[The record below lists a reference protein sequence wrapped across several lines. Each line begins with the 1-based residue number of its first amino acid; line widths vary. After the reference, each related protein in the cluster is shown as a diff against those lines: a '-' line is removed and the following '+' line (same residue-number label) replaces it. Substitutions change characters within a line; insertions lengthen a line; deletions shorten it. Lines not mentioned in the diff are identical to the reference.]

1 MAARALSLLA
11 VVAAARAAAAL
22 APRAPLVF
30 IHIPLTGGTA
40 LIDAYTNF
48 FEQMNCTRDMLGD
61 NPPAGPKGA
70 PCRWAWAIATPTADD
85 RNALLRLALTGGA
98 RPLRLD
104 YLLGHLPYGFCDVI
118 NSPWPGC
125 SYSTVLRQPVA
136 RVVSHYHHLM
146 SSHPQTVLDLC
157 PKCTT
162 LEAFSEALESGQ
174 LSPLGL
180 DNLQTRMVA
189 GDGFWAA
196 GSRARINDAAPRADE
211 AMLQKAKVN
220 LVKHFSVI
228 GFSEDLQDYVEEAR
242 DFLGLASEAAPVVAP
257 PGPGPHN
264 KTRGGPDAL
273 SPETHARIARTQQ
286 YDLRLYAF
294 AKRLHALRQT
304 RLGTGALTELQL

>member
-1 MAARALSLLA
+1 MSPRALLALLA
-11 VVAAARAAAAL
+11 LAAGARTAAAL

-30 IHIPLTGGTA
+30 IHIPKTGGTA
-40 LIDAYTNF
+40 LIDAYQTL
-48 FEQMNCTRDMLGD
+48 FEHMNCTRDPLGD
-61 NPPAGPKGA
+61 NPPANKA
-70 PCRWAWAIATPTADD
+70 AACRWAWAISTPTQDD

-104 YLLGHLPYGFCDVI
+104 YLMGHLPYGFCDVM

-125 SYSTVLRQPVA
+125 SYSTVFRQPVA
-136 RVVSHYHHLM
+136 RVVSHYHHVM
-146 SSHPQTVLDLC
+146 ASHPAAILDLC
-157 PKCTT
+157 PRCTSI
-162 LEAFSEALESGQ
+162 EAFAEALESGQ

-196 GSRARINDAAPRADE
+196 ASRGRINDVAPRADE

-242 DFLGLASEAAPVVAP
+242 DFLGLGSEAAPVVGQPSGP
-257 PGPGPHN
+257 PSKAKPAE
-264 KTRGGPDAL
+264 AL

-304 RLGTGALTELQL
+304 RVGTGALTELQL